1 MYWRKMQTNNQTR
14 LKIQSY
20 IIEELTREWK
30 EEDKIKY
37 FEQSFDYVIQNEFKS
52 RQFPNINTTVIKQ

>member
-1 MYWRKMQTNNQTR
+1 MQTNTQTR
-14 LKIQSY
+14 LRIQSY

-37 FEQSFDYVIQNEFKS
+37 FEQSFDHIVQSEFKA

>member
-1 MYWRKMQTNNQTR
+1 MQTNTQTR
-14 LKIQSY
+14 LRIQSY
-20 IIEELTREWK
+20 IIEELTQEWK

-37 FEQSFDYVIQNEFKS
+37 FEQSFDHIVQNEFKS